1 MTMEKNNIEPC
12 LSKCKFIRHKDNKFY
27 CSLYDMTELNTT
39 TIQDPYDEGYISIT
53 LKCQDCAE
61 KELSTLIDNKQQEI
75 RDMYNVF
82 VYEMDMLFNEMDKL
96 QKRRRK
102 IYE

>member
-1 MTMEKNNIEPC
+1 MEKKNDNEPC
-12 LSKCKFIRHKDNKFY
+12 LSKCKFIRDKDNKFY

-39 TIQDPYDEGYISIT
+39 IIKDPDDVGYMAIS
-53 LKCQDCAE
+53 LKCKDCAE

-75 RDMYNVF
+75 KDMYNVF
-82 VYEMDMLFNEMDKL
+82 VYEMDLLFNEMNEL
-96 QKRRRK
+96 QKRRRN